1 MVMNKCKKI
10 YVECVQNIDNDYI
23 LSDKDKEY
31 ILKEIKESGYFSRKF
46 EKNKNKTIY

>member
-1 MVMNKCKKI
+1 MCKCKKRV
-10 YVECVQNIDNDYI
+10 VECVPNMDIDYT